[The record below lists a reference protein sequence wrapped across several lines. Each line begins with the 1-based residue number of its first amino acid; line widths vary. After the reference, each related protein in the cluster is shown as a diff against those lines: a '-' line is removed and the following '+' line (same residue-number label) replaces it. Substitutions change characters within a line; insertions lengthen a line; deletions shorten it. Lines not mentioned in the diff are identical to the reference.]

1 MQIHTCTPPAEM
13 PAGDPEARWACPACG
28 RIWEV
33 RVAPPDV
40 EGRAE
45 NAWVPVGRAG
55 DLNSRC
61 TESYGVHHI
70 CRGILIGREPQLVD
84 VEAAAR
90 GRAAPGR
97 VAPREEVALAR
108 RSRRRGV
115 TQFGR
120 SPRSRARSP
129 PSGRP

>member
-1 MQIHTCTPPAEM
+1 MVAWRRISLDRQGETSVTDKDSTKE
-13 PAGDPEARWACPACG
+13 RTSCPVCG
-28 RIWEV
+28 ATE
-33 RVAPPDV
+33 RV
-40 EGRAE
+40 
-45 NAWVPVGRAG
+45 G
-55 DLNSRC
+55 DLNITC
-61 TESYGVHHI
+61 TESYGVHHL

-120 SPRSRARSP
+120 SPRSRA
-129 PSGRP
+129 